1 MIKIDIKVK
10 CDKYLGMEK
19 IAVKRSRMMNV
30 VETQEFVQEITTLAD
45 EPTRTW

>member
-10 CDKYLGMEK
+10 CDKYLGMEE